1 MDERLLHP
9 GPDRVFAET
18 RHQYWVLRGRQA
30 VKHHQRTCTGCG
42 KWKGKPVIPI
52 MADLPSARLRLLK
65 PPFFSTGVDCFGPY
79 TVKVGRRSEKRWGV
93 IFKCLTTR
101 CVHLDL
107 LNSIDADAFLL
118 ALRRFIA
125 RQGTP
130 FEILSDQGTNFR
142 GAAREL
148 EEAFA
153 GMMPQLQEELAKKQ
167 IKFHF
172 NPPAS
177 PHFGGAWER
186 DIQSVKKALQVVIG
200 TLSLQGEVL
209 LTFLVEVEGI
219 LNAKPLGYVSS
230 DLADPDPVTPNMLL
244 MGRRDASLPQVSYA
258 TDTLS
263 KRRWRRCQ
271 MMVDHFWVQFIRSY
285 LPSLQ
290 VRQKWRQHTD
300 GLLQGTVVMIVDP
313 QLSRTHW
320 PVGRVVKLNAS
331 ADGCIRSAEV
341 QVGDKTYLRPV
352 ARLVQLPALPDD
364 DADLGTSAAPW
375 GIYSVYI
382 IAMLFWGRLFP

>member
-1 MDERLLHP
+1 M
-9 GPDRVFAET
+9 
-18 RHQYWVLRGRQA
+18 Q
-30 VKHHQRTCTGCG
+30 
-42 KWKGKPVIPI
+42 
-52 MADLPSARLRLLK
+52 LLK

-79 TVKVGRRSEKRWGV
+79 TVKVGRRSDKRWGV
-93 IFKCLTTR
+93 IFKCLTTC
-101 CVHLDL
+101 CVHLDR
-107 LNSIDADAFLL
+107 LNSINADAFLL

-125 RQGTP
+125 QRGTS
-130 FEILSDQGTNFR
+130 FKILSDQGINFR

-177 PHFGGAWER
+177 PHFGSAWER
-186 DIQSVKKALQVVIG
+186 EIQSVKKALQVVIG
-200 TLSLQGEVL
+200 ALSLQREVL

-230 DLADPDPVTPNMLL
+230 DLADPVTPSMLL

-290 VRQKWRQHTD
+290 VRQKWRQHTN

-313 QLSRTHW
+313 QLPHAHW
-320 PVGRVVKLNAS
+320 PVGRVVKLNVN

-341 QVGDKTYLRPV
+341 QVGDETYLRPV

-364 DADLGTSAAPW
+364 DADPGTSAAPW

-382 IAMLFWGRLFP
+382 IAMLFWGWLFP